1 MNPPFRTYDG
11 GKGGEGVWQ
20 RIISEMPPHRVY
32 FEPFLGNSPIMARKA
47 SAALNIGYDLDAS
60 VVKAWRSSASES
72 AIAPEASP
80 FATNGDVT
88 HYRFWCGDGIPA
100 LESREWSGE
109 ECVYADPPYL
119 MDSRS
124 CKDRMYKFEMGPDV
138 HHRLLD
144 VLLTLPCPVLLSSY
158 DNPLYRSRLAGW
170 RVVEI
175 PTVNRRG
182 KRTLELLWCNFT
194 APLALHDY
202 RFLGRNFRER
212 ERITRRQK
220 RWRRRLLG
228 LPFIERAALLSSLAA
243 AESHCRLARK
253 SDCSGAVT
261 PEQSQR
267 CSCSFEGRSVNTI
280 YASPKQ
286 TSFGDASPSPAIAAG
301 PRRKW

>member
-212 ERITRRQK
+212 ERITRLPNRTADSPEKAIAPELSRRSNHSAVHARSKGEVLIPFMRHQNKQVLVTPRQA
-220 RWRRRLLG
+220 RRLPPAHVG
-228 LPFIERAALLSSLAA
+228 N
-243 AESHCRLARK
+243 
-253 SDCSGAVT
+253 G
-261 PEQSQR
+261 EQS
-267 CSCSFEGRSVNTI
+267 SFANGI
-280 YASPKQ
+280 LP
-286 TSFGDASPSPAIAAG
+286 
-301 PRRKW
+301 